1 MNNYKNFMDDGLTAD
16 WMRDMGLDY
25 KTFNT
30 AKLNALR
37 AKTMAHTLLTQ
48 HLALLNESQI
58 QTLTA
63 FQKATAT
70 KKDIQLVSDA
80 FCQAVM
86 NIHTKIN
93 RKLFRQHRILN
104 RLNAQ
109 AHTL

>member
-1 MNNYKNFMDDGLTAD
+1 MDDGLTAD
-16 WMRDMGLDY
+16 WMREMGLDY

-48 HLALLNESQI
+48 HLELLNESQI
-58 QTLTA
+58 QTLKA
-63 FQKATAT
+63 FQQTTAT

-93 RKLFRQHRILN
+93 RKLFKQHRKIKRQN
-104 RLNAQ
+104 TQ
-109 AHTL
+109 ATKN

>member
-1 MNNYKNFMDDGLTAD
+1 MDDGLTAD

-63 FQKATAT
+63 FQQATAT
-70 KKDIQLVSDA
+70 KKEINLVSDA

-93 RKLFRQHRILN
+93 RKLFKQNRKLNRQHT
-104 RLNAQ
+104 Q
-109 AHTL
+109 ATTI